1 MELLPKDYII
11 IAGIL
16 LTFGATI
23 LGHYFTRRN
32 IKTSKFIDVITT
44 ERIKWLTTIRND
56 VSEIVALITNTLI
69 FYEDNL
75 KQRELENPSQQ
86 TMDGENYEYH
96 KHYFDCLT
104 KNAFKVNVQPELKDL
119 TSKLTLLKL
128 RFNPKEDLKTLE
140 ILGYFIKFYQ
150 TKYKTE
156 SDLKTANEKIDQLLI
171 NIQDMLK
178 QEWEKVKKETKGK

>member
-56 VSEIVALITNTLI
+56 VSERKQIFKNNLSTL
-69 FYEDNL
+69 
-75 KQRELENPSQQ
+75 
-86 TMDGENYEYH
+86 
-96 KHYFDCLT
+96 
-104 KNAFKVNVQPELKDL
+104 
-119 TSKLTLLKL
+119 
-128 RFNPKEDLKTLE
+128 
-140 ILGYFIKFYQ
+140 
-150 TKYKTE
+150 TE
-156 SDLKTANEKIDQLLI
+156 
-171 NIQDMLK
+171 
-178 QEWEKVKKETKGK
+178 